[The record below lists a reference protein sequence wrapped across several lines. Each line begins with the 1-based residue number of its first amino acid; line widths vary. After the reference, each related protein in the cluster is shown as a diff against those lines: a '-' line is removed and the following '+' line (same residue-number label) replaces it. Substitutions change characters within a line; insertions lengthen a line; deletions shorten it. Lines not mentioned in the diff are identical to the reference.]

1 MRGVEAEGPAGSP
14 PAPEAA
20 APGGARFRAQ
30 RWLVPASF
38 ATALLFRLI
47 GLGGSS
53 MWLDEIMETLMAR
66 DGLRELFAGLLFDRA
81 QPPVEPLFTW
91 VLLALDAGEL
101 ARRLCNAI
109 VGSAAIAL
117 FARWVARRFDLPTAT
132 VTALLLAAS
141 PVLLR
146 YAHELRPYALS
157 MLFSIWA
164 LDACDRWLERGAR
177 RFPLELACA
186 ATLAPMTHYLAVA
199 LWLPVFAAWFEARS
213 EGRVPP
219 LGLLLPSALG
229 ISLLPLA
236 AWFGLLAAS
245 GGPRQVIRT
254 ARWDWA
260 LVERRYDDLLFRG
273 HLGQPVIAGAGILVA
288 LLAVAGCAA
297 LARRRGGL
305 TLFAG
310 LFAGSV
316 LVEVALLVMGRFSH
330 LRYNL
335 FSLIF
340 LLTAVAAGIVA
351 CGRLLGTFNRNS
363 GIATAGLLTAAVVA
377 TFVNGV
383 VGYAQHGRPD
393 WPEVARAVEALD
405 GTEAYVATTNQ
416 WSQISLGYYLGR
428 YRTLRE
434 APRGIVTVL
443 GDRGRLLEE
452 LAGQPAACVLVLKA
466 GPPMPDGLLAGLRP
480 RHPVLALPQT
490 DRAQL
495 YRFATPGEKRQACF
509 PPPGFLPEPSRGY
522 GDLLPWW
529 TLLVDPA

>member
-1 MRGVEAEGPAGSP
+1 MRGVEAEAPAGSP

-20 APGGARFRAQ
+20 APGGARFRPP

-66 DGLRELFAGLLFDRA
+66 DGLSELFAGLLFDRA
-81 QPPVEPLFTW
+81 QPPVEPLLTW
-91 VLLALDAGEL
+91 ALLGLDAGEL
-101 ARRLCNAI
+101 ARRLCNALL
-109 VGSAAIAL
+109 GSAAIAL

-146 YAHELRPYALS
+146 YSHELRPYALS
-157 MLFSIWA
+157 MLFSVWA
-164 LDACDRWLERGAR
+164 LDASDRWLERGAR

-236 AWFGLLAAS
+236 AWFGVLATS
-245 GGPRQVIRT
+245 GGPLQAIRT
-254 ARWDWA
+254 AKWDWA

-273 HLGQPVIAGAGILVA
+273 HLGQPVIDGAGILVA
-288 LLAVAGCAA
+288 LLAITGCAA
-297 LARRRGGL
+297 LARKRGGL

-316 LVEVALLVMGRFSH
+316 LVEIALLVMGRFSH

-351 CGRLLGTFNRNS
+351 CGRLVATFNRSS
-363 GIATAGLLTAAVVA
+363 GLATAGLLAAAVLS
-377 TFVNGV
+377 TFVTGV
-383 VGYAQHGRPD
+383 VGYAQHGRQD
-393 WPEVARAVEALD
+393 WPAMARAVERLGGRD
-405 GTEAYVATTNQ
+405 AYVVTTNQ
-416 WSQISLGYYLGR
+416 WGQISIGYYLGR

-434 APRGIVTVL
+434 PPRALATVL
-443 GDRGRLLEE
+443 GDQGRLRDEI
-452 LAGQPAACVLVLKA
+452 AGQPPGCVLVLQA
-466 GPPMPDGLLAGLRP
+466 GFAMPRELLAGLRP
-480 RHPVLALPQT
+480 KRPVVDLPQT
-490 DRAQL
+490 DRARL
-495 YRFATPGEKRQACF
+495 YRFATAGVARQACF
-509 PPPGFLPEPSRGY
+509 PPPDFRVEASRGY
-522 GDLLPWW
+522 GRLLPW
-529 TLLVDPA
+529 LAGPDGQP